1 MVQPETGR
9 RIEPDGE
16 VAMFA
21 VFDLDGTLTQVY
33 NDPADGVDDAPNKP
47 IVAIARLMVYSGWTV
62 EVWTGRS
69 DAYAYETREWLRR
82 NVGPLAMTDVVLR
95 MRSEGDPAST
105 NVIKG
110 EWLDGCA
117 QPPDVVF
124 DDRSKCVDFWRSR
137 GITTCQVA
145 DNT

>member
-1 MVQPETGR
+1 MQPETGR

-33 NDPADGVDDAPNKP
+33 SDPADGVDDAPNKP
-47 IVAIARLMVYSGWTV
+47 IVAIARLMIYSGWTV

-69 DAYAYETREWLRR
+69 DAYAYETHEWLRR

-95 MRSEGDPAST
+95 MRSEGDPALT